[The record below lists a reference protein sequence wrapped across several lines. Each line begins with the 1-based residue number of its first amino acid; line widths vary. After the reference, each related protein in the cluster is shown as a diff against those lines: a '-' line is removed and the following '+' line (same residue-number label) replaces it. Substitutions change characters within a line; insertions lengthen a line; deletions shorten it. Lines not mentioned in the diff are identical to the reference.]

1 MTPEQI
7 SMVLAGQARIET
19 ELAEMRR
26 AVVTL
31 ARVEERIAS
40 YTIEMNDNKA
50 AQVTLERRV
59 DEVERSIERYATIT
73 AIGAATIAIAAPYI
87 IDFILK

>member
-31 ARVEERIAS
+31 ARVEERIAG
-40 YTIEMNDNKA
+40 YTIEMNETKA
-50 AQVTLERRV
+50 AHDALERRV
-59 DEVERSIERYATIT
+59 DEVERSIERYATIV
-73 AIGAATIAIAAPYI
+73 AIGAAIIAIVAPYV